1 MTKQDKEKGVAPL
14 TGTDLE
20 KERELLLNFEA
31 NASALDILDTERRE
45 VMAEFRERKSGIM
58 DSNKQ
63 VKAELDALRFP
74 PPLEKF
80 AKQEAAKEETA

>member
-1 MTKQDKEKGVAPL
+1 MSKKDKGVAPL
-14 TGTDLE
+14 TGADLE
-20 KERELLLNFEA
+20 KERELLLQFEA
-31 NASALDILDTERRE
+31 NASALEALDAERRE
-45 VMAEFRERKSGIM
+45 VMAEFRERKAGIM

-80 AKQEAAKEETA
+80 AKEQEAKEATA